1 MTGQRPVRPTQPRA
15 SHTLPRILRARR
27 LQRGVILGE
36 RIAEKLAWPA
46 IIFLFYGAISLFRVP
61 QSLPDPL
68 HSGIALAIVALLAG
82 LLLHGLNRVRRPTG
96 THVDRRL
103 ERGSALDERPLTTME
118 DRPVDPTTRDIW
130 KIHVARSLAHIA
142 TLRPSI
148 HLPQI
153 SRTGLCLLLIGI
165 LAFGVGLYRA
175 GPHAVSRLEAGF
187 IPGMDDADT
196 PLPELHAWITPPAYA
211 PGPPVY
217 YEGGATSV
225 TVSPGASLEV
235 QIIGAR
241 SIPWL
246 VGAVDSEMT
255 TERLGPQSWR
265 LTEKLLRNGDVTL
278 RTRGRAIAG
287 WRVHLL
293 PDPPPAINWEGKP
306 KVEADI
312 TSLTVGYKTSQPFG
326 VASVGLTITPDNGS
340 ANQEPVIFIDPAPAG
355 KHAFTGTIRE
365 DIGRLAYAGEP
376 VTLRLKATSVS
387 GNVAESEARHI
398 VLPAYKF
405 HDPVSRALIALRYR
419 VLRGEEKL
427 PTARSELASLIT
439 LTQHR
444 EKGVTLLALNL
455 MRGDRADVSLF
466 GDGLWS
472 MAMYLDDLSRQ
483 GRAIAEANLALR
495 GAQNGLIRALEDDA
509 SPPSRNAGI
518 ARQERIDAVKKAI
531 ARRMQILMYHAM
543 EQSGMVPDMGRVVPG
558 RNDAV
563 TRLLDRLQDHA
574 SEEDRRAAIRNLRDL
589 EDMTRRIRDAT
600 PEELA
605 AAAKQEAAQQKARLH
620 IRVVQDLIRRETVML
635 DATQSRGEAF
645 RRLRD
650 MQQEPGLRFDSSVD
664 LRNFSF
670 GADDVSIAPPSHGN
684 LSFSDEEEAE
694 RQEQRRTQFVTQGA
708 LRDALR
714 ALTAGISDDGQ
725 QVPETIKKAEHH
737 MGDVRRNLAQRDD
750 IGGSQSLRDVL
761 ADLTQLGHDMRAAQK
776 DRHHGEGPIILLP
789 TMQSGGD
796 ESGSQKDGDG
806 RGERSEEESDGGS
819 ATHRAS
825 EKRDPLGRKV
835 NDGEGASESEQG
847 HALQQRDTH
856 RLEVERELRR
866 RAADR
871 ARPTRER
878 HYLED
883 LLKAWRGGD

>member
-1 MTGQRPVRPTQPRA
+1 M
-15 SHTLPRILRARR
+15 RARR

-36 RIAEKLAWPA
+36 RIVGKLVWPA

-61 QSLPDPL
+61 QSLPDLL
-68 HSGIALAIVALLAG
+68 HSSVALAIVALLAG

-96 THVDRRL
+96 TYIDRRL
-103 ERGSALDERPLTTME
+103 EQGSALDERPLATME
-118 DRPVDPTTRDIW
+118 DRPVDPTTRGIW
-130 KIHVARSLAHIA
+130 KTHVARSLARIA

-148 HLPQI
+148 RFPQI
-153 SRTGLCLLLIGI
+153 SRTGLCLFLIGI

-187 IPGMDDADT
+187 VPGMDDADT
-196 PLPELHAWITPPAYA
+196 PLPELHAWVTPPAYA

-217 YEGGATSV
+217 YEGGTASI
-225 TVSPGASLEV
+225 TVPPGASLEV
-235 QIIGAR
+235 QVIGAR
-241 SIPWL
+241 TIPWL
-246 VGAVDSEMT
+246 VGAVDSEIT
-255 TERLGPQSWR
+255 TARLGPQSWR

-278 RTRGRAIAG
+278 RTRGRAIAR
-287 WRVHLL
+287 WRVNLL

-306 KVEADI
+306 KIEADI
-312 TSLTVGYKTSQPFG
+312 TSLKVRYKTSQPFG
-326 VASVGLTITPDNGS
+326 IASVSLSITPDNGLAS
-340 ANQEPVIFIDPAPAG
+340 RKPVIFTDTAPSG
-355 KHAFTGTIRE
+355 KHAYTGTIRE
-365 DIGRLAYAGEP
+365 DTGRLAYAGEP

-387 GNVAESEARHI
+387 GNVAESEARQI
-398 VLPAYKF
+398 ILPAYKF
-405 HDPVSRALIALRYR
+405 HDPISRALNALRYR
-419 VLRGEEKL
+419 VLRGEEAL
-427 PTARSELASLIT
+427 PIAREELASLAS
-439 LTQHR
+439 LTQQR

-455 MRGDRADVSLF
+455 MRDNGTDVSLF

-495 GAQNGLIRALEDDA
+495 GAQNGLIRALEGNA
-509 SPPSRNAGI
+509 SPPSQKAGI
-518 ARQERIDAVKKAI
+518 ARQNRIDAVKKAI
-531 ARRMQILMYHAM
+531 ARRMQILMFHAM
-543 EQSGMVPDMGRVVPG
+543 EQSGMVPDMGSVVPG

-563 TRLLDRLQDHA
+563 TRLLERLQDHA
-574 SEEDRRAAIRNLRDL
+574 SEGDQRAAIKNLLDL

-620 IRVVQDLIRRETVML
+620 IRVVQDLIKRETGLL

-664 LRNFSF
+664 LRNFAL
-670 GADDVSIAPPSHGN
+670 GASDVSISPPSHDN

-694 RQEQRRTQFVTQGA
+694 RQDQRRTQFVIQGA

-714 ALTAGISDDGQ
+714 ALIAEVSDDGQ
-725 QVPETIKKAEHH
+725 HVPKNMKKAEHH
-737 MGDVRRNLAQRDD
+737 MGNVRRDLAQRDD
-750 IGGSQSLRDVL
+750 IGASQSLRDVL

-776 DRHHGEGPIILLP
+776 DKQHGEGPIILLP

-806 RGERSEEESDGGS
+806 RGDRSDEETNGGS

-825 EKRDPLGRKV
+825 QKRDPLGRKV

-847 HALQQRDTH
+847 HALQQSDTH

-871 ARPTRER
+871 ARPPRER

-883 LLKAWRGGD
+883 LLKAWREGD